1 MGAMGDPEDE
11 AELPLSDLDI
21 EAYRAVAAGEPVDDA
36 RLTRLTAL
44 GLVDRNPYES
54 GGHIALDPRTAA
66 QRLLAAERAVMSR
79 AIDRM
84 ARIPAL
90 ESLVT
95 HFDPN
100 RMYGGPGSEFLP
112 SKSLMNPRIGQA

>member
-1 MGAMGDPEDE
+1 MRWEFQKGVQIGAAGEE

-21 EAYRAVAAGEPVDDA
+21 EAYIAVAAGEPADET

-44 GLVDRNPYES
+44 GLIDRNPYEG

-66 QRLLAAERAVMSR
+66 QRLLAAERTVMSR

-84 ARIPAL
+84 ARVQAL
-90 ESLVT
+90 ESLAT
-95 HFDPN
+95 HFHPN
-100 RMYGGPGSEFLP
+100 RMYGGRGPNSC
-112 SKSLMNPRIGQA
+112 PRRAS